1 MVGGMLMTGRM
12 RAWVVVALCAVSL
25 ALPIAGCGQSEG
37 RTDGE
42 LPDPDMPYG
51 VQTSVEAHRLI
62 DGIDGISTGESTW
75 NERREEARWRTTGH
89 DTYVAEITPDGV
101 GEFRAT
107 SQVAYGYDDDDRMV
121 FMDTYGEAG
130 EHLSLVTWE
139 YDGNRVIEEEAR
151 YNDGEE
157 LSRQIT
163 TTVEEEDG
171 SSLSETRD
179 AAGNMLSSLET
190 TVEQDGDESME
201 TVVARDGSGAILS
214 TIVRQLD
221 AAGNITSYSIY
232 QGDPETTPAY
242 AETENEY
249 DDDGRMLSSV
259 RSPMDTTYSGYDV
272 WQAYST
278 YPDFGEVSLYATGTP
293 GDSTPHSFRLS
304 SYDDRGNLTYCFED
318 ADPSG
323 ESGASMTTTN
333 IDYDGFGNPTEMVK
347 QEGGATVEKR
357 VFDYDDYGNLL
368 SVATVT
374 FIGPEMPS
382 QVKIDVYGYAGD
394 DDDVIEAVDPAT
406 VEIPEYTEDDSTYR
420 LIYAQGTDFVEPM
433 MDGGAWAFQY
443 REPDEETM
451 MPAGLVSVSMGSV
464 RSGQELSV
472 GTFDEGGMAYDTLAQ
487 AQCYTG
493 PDGNVYVAAYDGSH
507 FVMSPSGE
515 GTMEVEG
522 ALYDGTPIDAVAEWD
537 ATW

>member
-1 MVGGMLMTGRM
+1 MVGRMLMAGRV
-12 RAWVVVALCAVSL
+12 RTWAVVALCAVSL
-25 ALPIAGCGQSEG
+25 ALPIAGCGHSEG
-37 RTDGE
+37 QTDGE

-51 VQTSVEAHRLI
+51 VQTSVEAHRFV

-75 NERREEARWRTTGH
+75 NERRGAARWRTTSH
-89 DTYVAEITPDGV
+89 ETYTAEITPDGV

-107 SQVAYGYDDDDRMV
+107 SQVAYGYDDDNRMV

-130 EHLSLVTWE
+130 EHLSLITWE
-139 YDGNRVIEEEAR
+139 YDGSQVIEEEAQ
-151 YNDGEE
+151 YNNGEE

-179 AAGNMLSSLET
+179 ADGNMLSSLET
-190 TVEQDGDESME
+190 TVGQDGDGSTE
-201 TVVARDGSGAILS
+201 TVVTRDGSGAILS

-221 AAGNITSYSIY
+221 DAGNVTSYRIY
-232 QGDPETTPAY
+232 QGDPETTSVY
-242 AETENEY
+242 AETKIEY

-259 RSPMDTTYSGYDV
+259 RSPMDVSYSGYDV
-272 WQAYST
+272 WQIYST
-278 YPDFGEVSLYATGTP
+278 YPDFGEVTFQTTGMP
-293 GDSTPHSFRLS
+293 GDSTPHSFWLS
-304 SYDDRGNLTYCFED
+304 SYDERGNLTYCFED
-318 ADPSG
+318 TDPSSK
-323 ESGASMTTTN
+323 SGASMTTTN

-357 VFDYDDYGNLL
+357 AFDYDDYGNLL

-374 FIGPEMPS
+374 FIGPEMPT

-394 DDDVIEAVDPAT
+394 DDDVIESVDPAT
-406 VEIPEYTEDDSTYR
+406 VEIPEYTEDDNTYL

-433 MDGGAWAFQY
+433 MDGGAWVFQY

-451 MPAGLVSVSMGSV
+451 MPAGLVSVSLGSV

-493 PDGNVYVAAYDGSH
+493 PDGSIYVATYDGSH
-507 FVMSPSGE
+507 FVMRPSGE
-515 GTMEVEG
+515 GTMEVKG